1 MHPPS
6 WTPIRPLR
14 FSGLQA
20 QHADAENAPR
30 PATSRRIRAARASA
44 EPWNG
49 SERRKGRHRGSL
61 IRILDEPMPTVAVVC
76 GSRSDLSTLKG
87 CFDVLDSY
95 GIAWEASVISAHRQP
110 DALHAYVAEAEAAGV
125 RLFIGAAGLAAHLPG
140 VLASLTAKPVIGIP
154 LDGGALGGAD
164 ALYAVVQM
172 PPGVPVATVAIGS
185 AGAKNAGHLAAR
197 ILALADEVVAAN
209 VAAFREDQASRAE
222 LRIDPRA

>member
-1 MHPPS
+1 M
-6 WTPIRPLR
+6 
-14 FSGLQA
+14 A
-20 QHADAENAPR
+20 
-30 PATSRRIRAARASA
+30 
-44 EPWNG
+44 
-49 SERRKGRHRGSL
+49 
-61 IRILDEPMPTVAVVC
+61 TVAVLC
-76 GSRSDLSTLKG
+76 GSRSDLPALRG

-95 GIAWEASVISAHRQP
+95 DISWEASVISAHRQA

-154 LDGGALGGAD
+154 LDGGALGAAD

-197 ILALADEVVAAN
+197 ILALGDADIARRVE
-209 VAAFREDQASRAE
+209 AFRGEQATKAE

>member
-1 MHPPS
+1 ML
-6 WTPIRPLR
+6 W
-14 FSGLQA
+14 G
-20 QHADAENAPR
+20 
-30 PATSRRIRAARASA
+30 
-44 EPWNG
+44 
-49 SERRKGRHRGSL
+49 
-61 IRILDEPMPTVAVVC
+61 MPTVAVVC
-76 GSRSDLSTLKG
+76 GSRSDLPTLKG

-95 GIAWEASVISAHRQP
+95 GIAWEASVISAHRQA

-197 ILALADEVVAAN
+197 ILALADEGVAAK
-209 VAAFREDQASRAE
+209 VAAFRDDQAGRAE
-222 LRIDPRA
+222 LRIDPMV

>member
-1 MHPPS
+1 ML
-6 WTPIRPLR
+6 LR
-14 FSGLQA
+14 LS
-20 QHADAENAPR
+20 N
-30 PATSRRIRAARASA
+30 AARML
-44 EPWNG
+44 
-49 SERRKGRHRGSL
+49 RGMSTT
-61 IRILDEPMPTVAVVC
+61 PTVAVLC

-95 GIAWEASVISAHRQP
+95 EISWEASVISAHRQA

-125 RLFIGAAGLAAHLPG
+125 KLFIGAAGLAAHLPG

-185 AGAKNAGHLAAR
+185 AGAKNAAHLAAR
-197 ILALADEVVAAN
+197 ILALSDEEVARR
-209 VAAFREDQASRAE
+209 VAAFRTDQAAKAE
-222 LRIDPRA
+222 MRIDPRV

>member
-1 MHPPS
+1 
-6 WTPIRPLR
+6 
-14 FSGLQA
+14 
-20 QHADAENAPR
+20 
-30 PATSRRIRAARASA
+30 
-44 EPWNG
+44 
-49 SERRKGRHRGSL
+49 
-61 IRILDEPMPTVAVVC
+61 MPTVAVVC

-110 DALHAYVAEAEAAGV
+110 DALHAYVADAEAAGV

-197 ILALADEVVAAN
+197 ILALADEGIAAN